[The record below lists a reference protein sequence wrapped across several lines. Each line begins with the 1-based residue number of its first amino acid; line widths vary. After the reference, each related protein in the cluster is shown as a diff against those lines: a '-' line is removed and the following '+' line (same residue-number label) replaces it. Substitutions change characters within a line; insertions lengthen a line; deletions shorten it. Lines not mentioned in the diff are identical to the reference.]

1 MKCTTGYSRLVGT
14 KQYSRVPYDSA
25 AADKKGRYFFGKRIR
40 GEKRGKA
47 MMKDKKEDLKG
58 KLGYFLLY
66 TGGFLAAAILMLLIF
81 RKENASFTKMADG
94 VAQHYAVLMWIRN
107 TLRQFL
113 HGNFALPMVD
123 FSVGQGFDVIG
134 TLNYYGVGDPVNLL
148 TVFFADNHL
157 DQMYMFLILFRMY
170 LSGLTF
176 SYYCSTAGIQRK
188 ASVLCGSWL
197 YVFCSFAL
205 IGGMKHPLFLNGMLY
220 LPLLLAGT
228 EKVLQKKS
236 IRFLSVSVALAFM
249 SNYYFMYMNTVLCGI
264 YLCVRLFGDYREY
277 GIRKIL
283 LLILKM
289 AAAWIWGV
297 CLGAVIILPSVYAFL
312 HNARVD
318 TAVEEAQNFYSIAH
332 YRKMILGF
340 FQTLPMT
347 NGWTVHGTAIGGLA
361 GVLMLFTSKKRSRE
375 NCQLKIGFVVL
386 LVLLCIPFGGKMMN
400 GFAYVTNRW
409 SYGMAFLC
417 ALMAA
422 QAVADLKE
430 QNTKIF
436 LILGVAAGILAAALS
451 ASNGKAMRY
460 AIAALAVTVLAF
472 ALGAILERKQRKRL
486 AGCLVSF
493 VVFAGVCCNLITF
506 FTPVGYSYAARFTKR
521 GVSESVLLNR
531 AVKNVQNAKLA
542 EDGFYRVELPS
553 SLYNCSLAA
562 NINTT
567 EFYYSVIPKS
577 MKDLYVSL
585 GMAKYERPNVMEG
598 LENRQILK
606 NMLCV
611 RYQADKKGI
620 TVNEDALPVG
630 YTYDKIMSREDYD
643 RLTPLECQAALLEYA
658 VLDDDAEKI
667 LEKQGKTFERG
678 KSPSDGAVIG
688 GNLKITGEDRA
699 SWKDGTLK
707 GKKQGRMKLKFQT
720 EEKSETYLVLKDL
733 SSRLKVRKKH
743 MLSVQSKKA
752 RQEIPMC
759 AVSNEKKMKRDVI
772 AVNLGIRQ
780 AGTCSLHFHKSHTYK
795 LKEMEIYGISESFI
809 KEQTKK
815 RRKESMTDIKQSTN
829 CIKGRISVSEDK
841 ILQLAVP
848 YSRGWHI
855 FVDGKKEKSFAS
867 SVAYTGIFLEKGE
880 HTVEMHYISPWIIPG
895 TVLSV
900 AAWIWMALSFAV
912 KKRRISVDKRIK

>member
-1 MKCTTGYSRLVGT
+1 MREKEKCRKGNV
-14 KQYSRVPYDSA
+14 QY
-25 AADKKGRYFFGKRIR
+25 FC
-40 GEKRGKA
+40 
-47 MMKDKKEDLKG
+47 M
-58 KLGYFLLY
+58 Y
-66 TGGFLAAAILMLLIF
+66 TAGFLAAALLLLLIF
-81 RKENASFTKMADG
+81 EKEHASFTKMADG

-249 SNYYFMYMNTVLCGI
+249 SNYYFMYMNTILCGI
-264 YLCVRLFGDYREY
+264 YLCVRLFGHYREY

-289 AAAWIWGV
+289 AAAWIWGI

-460 AIAALAVTVLAF
+460 AIAALAVTVLTF

-720 EEKSETYLVLKDL
+720 EETSETYLVLKDL

-815 RRKESMTDIKQSTN
+815 RRKESMTDVKQSTN

-855 FVDGKKEKSFAS
+855 FIDGKKAKSFAS

>member
-1 MKCTTGYSRLVGT
+1 
-14 KQYSRVPYDSA
+14 
-25 AADKKGRYFFGKRIR
+25 
-40 GEKRGKA
+40 
-47 MMKDKKEDLKG
+47 MKDKKEDLKG

-249 SNYYFMYMNTVLCGI
+249 SNYYFMYMNTILCGI
-264 YLCVRLFGDYREY
+264 YLCVRLFGHYREY

-289 AAAWIWGV
+289 AAAWIWGI

-436 LILGVAAGILAAALS
+436 LILGAAAGILAAALS

-460 AIAALAVTVLAF
+460 AIAALAVTVLTF

-506 FTPVGYSYAARFTKR
+506 FTTVGYSYAARFTKR

-630 YTYDKIMSREDYD
+630 YTYDKIMHKEDYD

-815 RRKESMTDIKQSTN
+815 RRKESMTDVKQSTN

-855 FVDGKKEKSFAS
+855 FVDGKKAKSFAS

-880 HTVEMHYISPWIIPG
+880 HTVEMHYISPWIISG

>member
-1 MKCTTGYSRLVGT
+1 MREKEKCRKGNV
-14 KQYSRVPYDSA
+14 QY
-25 AADKKGRYFFGKRIR
+25 FC
-40 GEKRGKA
+40 
-47 MMKDKKEDLKG
+47 M
-58 KLGYFLLY
+58 Y
-66 TGGFLAAAILMLLIF
+66 TAGFLAAALLLLLIF
-81 RKENASFTKMADG
+81 AKEHASFTKMVDG

-249 SNYYFMYMNTVLCGI
+249 SNYYFMYMNTILCGI
-264 YLCVRLFGDYREY
+264 YLCVRLFGHYREY

-289 AAAWIWGV
+289 AAAWIWGI

-422 QAVADLKE
+422 QEVADLKE

-436 LILGVAAGILAAALS
+436 LILGAAAGILAAALS

-620 TVNEDALPVG
+620 TVNKDALPVG

-699 SWKDGTLK
+699 SWKNGTLK

-912 KKRRISVDKRIK
+912 KKRRISADKRIK

>member
-1 MKCTTGYSRLVGT
+1 MREKEKCRKGNV
-14 KQYSRVPYDSA
+14 QY
-25 AADKKGRYFFGKRIR
+25 FC
-40 GEKRGKA
+40 
-47 MMKDKKEDLKG
+47 M
-58 KLGYFLLY
+58 Y
-66 TGGFLAAAILMLLIF
+66 TAGFLAVALLLLLIF
-81 RKENASFTKMADG
+81 AKEHASFTKMADG

-249 SNYYFMYMNTVLCGI
+249 SNYYFMYMNTILCGI
-264 YLCVRLFGDYREY
+264 YLCVRLFGHYREY

-289 AAAWIWGV
+289 AAAWIWGI

-436 LILGVAAGILAAALS
+436 LILGAAAGILAAALS

-460 AIAALAVTVLAF
+460 AIAALAVTVLTF
-472 ALGAILERKQRKRL
+472 ALGAK
-486 AGCLVSF
+486 
-493 VVFAGVCCNLITF
+493 
-506 FTPVGYSYAARFTKR
+506 
-521 GVSESVLLNR
+521 
-531 AVKNVQNAKLA
+531 
-542 EDGFYRVELPS
+542 
-553 SLYNCSLAA
+553 
-562 NINTT
+562 
-567 EFYYSVIPKS
+567 
-577 MKDLYVSL
+577 
-585 GMAKYERPNVMEG
+585 
-598 LENRQILK
+598 
-606 NMLCV
+606 
-611 RYQADKKGI
+611 
-620 TVNEDALPVG
+620 
-630 YTYDKIMSREDYD
+630 
-643 RLTPLECQAALLEYA
+643 
-658 VLDDDAEKI
+658 AEK
-667 LEKQGKTFERG
+667 KT
-678 KSPSDGAVIG
+678 
-688 GNLKITGEDRA
+688 
-699 SWKDGTLK
+699 
-707 GKKQGRMKLKFQT
+707 GRMSGVFRCVCRCL
-720 EEKSETYLVLKDL
+720 L
-733 SSRLKVRKKH
+733 
-743 MLSVQSKKA
+743 QSHHLLYTG
-752 RQEIPMC
+752 RIFLC
-759 AVSNEKKMKRDVI
+759 R
-772 AVNLGIRQ
+772 
-780 AGTCSLHFHKSHTYK
+780 TFY
-795 LKEMEIYGISESFI
+795 
-809 KEQTKK
+809 KK
-815 RRKESMTDIKQSTN
+815 RRVGVRVTEPCRKKCTECKACGRRILPCGTAVFSVQPFAGIQSEYN
-829 CIKGRISVSEDK
+829 RILLQRDSKIHERSLRFSWNGRIRTPECISRIGKQADPEKYALCEVSV
-841 ILQLAVP
+841 
-848 YSRGWHI
+848 R
-855 FVDGKKEKSFAS
+855 
-867 SVAYTGIFLEKGE
+867 
-880 HTVEMHYISPWIIPG
+880 
-895 TVLSV
+895 
-900 AAWIWMALSFAV
+900 
-912 KKRRISVDKRIK
+912 

>member
-1 MKCTTGYSRLVGT
+1 MREKEKCRKGNV
-14 KQYSRVPYDSA
+14 QY
-25 AADKKGRYFFGKRIR
+25 FC
-40 GEKRGKA
+40 
-47 MMKDKKEDLKG
+47 M
-58 KLGYFLLY
+58 Y
-66 TGGFLAAAILMLLIF
+66 TAGFLAAALLLLLIF
-81 RKENASFTKMADG
+81 AKEHASFTKMVDG

-170 LSGLTF
+170 LSGLAF

-205 IGGMKHPLFLNGMLY
+205 MGGMKHPLFLNGMLY
-220 LPLLLAGT
+220 LPLLLSGT

-249 SNYYFMYMNTVLCGI
+249 SNYYFMYMNTILCGI
-264 YLCVRLFGDYREY
+264 YLCVRLFGHYREY

-289 AAAWIWGV
+289 AAAWIWGI

-347 NGWTVHGTAIGGLA
+347 NGWTVHGTATGGLT
-361 GVLMLFTSKKRSRE
+361 GVLMLFSSRKRSRE
-375 NCQLKIGFVVL
+375 NSQLKIGFAVL
-386 LVLLCIPFGGKMMN
+386 LLLLCIPFGGKMMN

-585 GMAKYERPNVMEG
+585 GMAKYERPNVMHG

-611 RYQADKKGI
+611 RYQSDKKGI

-630 YTYDKIMSREDYD
+630 YTYDKIMHKEDYD
-643 RLTPLECQAALLEYA
+643 SLTPLERQAALLEYA

-678 KSPSDGAVIG
+678 KRPSDGAVIG
-688 GNLKITGEDRA
+688 GNLKITGADRA
-699 SWKDGTLK
+699 SWKDGKLK

-720 EEKSETYLVLKDL
+720 EEKSETYLVLKGL
-733 SSRLKVRKKH
+733 SSRSKVRKKQI
-743 MLSVQSKKA
+743 LSVKSKKA
-752 RQEIPMC
+752 RFEIPMC
-759 AVSNEKKMKRDVI
+759 AVSNEKEMNRDFI
-772 AVNLGIRQ
+772 AVNLGVTHM
-780 AGTCSLHFHKSHTYK
+780 GTCSLCFHKSHTYK
-795 LKEMEIYGISESFI
+795 LNDMEIRGISESFI
-809 KEQTKK
+809 KEQTKE
-815 RRKESMTDIKQSTN
+815 RREESMTEVKQSTN
-829 CIKGRISVSEDK
+829 RISGKISVSEDK

-848 YSRGWHI
+848 YSEGWHI
-855 FVDGKKEKSFAS
+855 YIDGKEAKTFTS
-867 SVAYTGIFLEKGE
+867 SVAYTGVLIEKGE
-880 HTVEMHYISPWIIPG
+880 HTVEMHYISPWIILG

-912 KKRRISVDKRIK
+912 KKRRISADKRIK